1 MTELRKII
9 HIDMDAFYASI
20 EQRDNPKLRGK
31 PVAVGGSGNRGV
43 VSAASYEAR
52 KYGVYSALASKIAKA
67 RCRDLI
73 FVRPRFD
80 VYKSV
85 SKEIMDIFLEYTPMV
100 EPLSLDEAFLDVTL
114 NNKNNPSATLL
125 AKEIKQQIKNKTKLI
140 ASAGVSTNKFLAK
153 MASDVDKPDGLYVI
167 TPENAEQFVEQL
179 PIEKFFGVGKKTAE
193 KMRKMGILFGSDLKA
208 QSLPFLVQ
216 HFGKVGTYFYGI
228 ARGIDNR
235 PVNPNR
241 IRKSFGREITF
252 ESDINNSEELTQK
265 LNEIADELFQKIEQ
279 RVIRGRTLTL
289 KIKYH
294 DFEQIT
300 RSKTELHPII
310 EKKDFFS
317 IAYELINHEEILTKP
332 IRLLGLSV
340 SNFIDNE
347 HKEHIQLKIEFQNY
361 HEE

>member
-1 MTELRKII
+1 
-9 HIDMDAFYASI
+9 MDAFYASV

-52 KYGVYSALASKIAKA
+52 KYGVHSALASKIAKA
-67 RCRDLI
+67 RCKDLI

-85 SKEIMDIFLEYTPMV
+85 SKEIMDIFLEYTPFV
-100 EPLSLDEAFLDVTL
+100 EPLSLDEAFLDVTT
-114 NNKNNPSATLL
+114 NNKNNPSATLI
-125 AKEIKQQIKNKTKLI
+125 AREIKQRIKDKTKLI
-140 ASAGVSTNKFLAK
+140 ASAGVSINKFLAK

-167 TPENAEQFVEQL
+167 TPDKAEQFIENL
-179 PIEKFFGVGKKTAE
+179 PIENFFGVGKKTAE
-193 KMRKMGILFGSDLKA
+193 KMRKMGILFGRDLKK

-216 HFGKVGTYFYGI
+216 HFGKVGAYFYGI

-252 ESDINNSEELTQK
+252 DQDIETAEELNLK
-265 LNEIADELFQKIEQ
+265 LNDIAEELFGKIEQ
-279 RVIRGRTLTL
+279 RIIRGRTLTL

-310 EKKDFFS
+310 EKEEFFG
-317 IAYELINHEEILTKP
+317 IAHELITQEEILIKP

-347 HKEHIQLKIEFQNY
+347 HKEYIQLKIEFQNIN
-361 HEE
+361 EG